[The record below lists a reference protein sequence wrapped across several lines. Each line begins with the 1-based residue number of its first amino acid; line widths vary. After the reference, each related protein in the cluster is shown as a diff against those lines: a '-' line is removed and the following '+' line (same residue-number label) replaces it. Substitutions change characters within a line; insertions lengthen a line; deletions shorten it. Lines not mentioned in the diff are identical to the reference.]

1 MKKMAM
7 AIASASLLC
16 AAPVWADEPV
26 EVAVPVKDPPVE
38 VAKTAAASET
48 NGEIHLDNAA
58 VNRAFAGG
66 EVAPP
71 AIPVRPH
78 RFGIYLGFRAT
89 NVTNP
94 GYDPYS
100 YSDALTQNALGL
112 SFSPWRTQPWSVHFL
127 AEWNMGVSSADVRG
141 YSSELT
147 VNRFALGA
155 ELRWMPKSR
164 FYLFGKVVPALAHL
178 GAEIDDWDLGVSLES
193 SSWAPMVDLSA
204 GAALRL
210 GTAGK
215 EPKRT
220 VSFWL
225 MMDWGFTL
233 AGQAAMSFTPAN
245 IDDPTRSFSAVNL
258 PGLRPGGFVTRGAF
272 AITF

>member
-7 AIASASLLC
+7 AIASVFLLC

-26 EVAVPVKDPPVE
+26 EVAVPVQNPPVE
-38 VAKTAAASET
+38 ASKTAAASES
-48 NGEIHLDNAA
+48 NSEIQLDNAS
-58 VNRAFAGG
+58 VNRAFAGE
-66 EVAPP
+66 EVAVPTM
-71 AIPVRPH
+71 PVRPH
-78 RFGIYLGFRAT
+78 RFGVYLGFRAT
-89 NVTNP
+89 NVKNP

-100 YSDALTQNALGL
+100 YSDALVQNAVGF

-127 AEWNMGVSSADVRG
+127 AEWNMGISSADARG

-147 VNRFALGA
+147 VNRLALGA

-164 FYLFGKVVPALAHL
+164 FYLYGKVVPSLVYL
-178 GAEIDDWDLGVSLES
+178 GAEIDDWDLSVSLES
-193 SSWAPMVDLSA
+193 SSWTPMVDLSA

-225 MMDWGFTL
+225 MMDWGYAL
-233 AGQAAMSFTPAN
+233 AGQASMTFTPAN
-245 IDDPTRSFSAVNL
+245 IDDPTRTFGAVNL
-258 PGLRPGGFVTRGAF
+258 PGLRPGGFVTRTAF

>member
-7 AIASASLLC
+7 AIASASFLC

-38 VAKTAAASET
+38 IAKTAAASEM

-66 EVAPP
+66 EVVPP
-71 AIPVRPH
+71 AVPVRPH
-78 RFGIYLGFRAT
+78 RFGVYLGFRAT
-89 NVTNP
+89 NVKNA

-100 YSDALTQNALGL
+100 YGDALVQNAVGL

-127 AEWNMGVSSADVRG
+127 AEWNMGVSSADARG

-164 FYLFGKVVPALAHL
+164 FYLYGKVVPSLAHL

-193 SSWAPMVDLSA
+193 SSWAPMLDLSA

-233 AGQAAMSFTPAN
+233 AGQAAMSFTPDN
-245 IDDPTRSFSAVNL
+245 IDDPTRTFSAVNL

>member
-7 AIASASLLC
+7 AIAASAFAC

-26 EVAVPVKDPPVE
+26 EVAVPTKEAPVE
-38 VAKTAAASET
+38 VTKTAAASET
-48 NGEIHLDNAA
+48 NTEIQLDNAS

-66 EVAPP
+66 EVSRP
-71 AIPVRPH
+71 AVPVRPH
-78 RFGIYLGFRAT
+78 RFGVYLGMRAT
-89 NVTNP
+89 NVKNA

-100 YSDALTQNALGL
+100 YSDALVQNAVGV
-112 SFSPWRTQPWSVHFL
+112 SFSPWKTQPFSLHFL
-127 AEWNMGVSSADVRG
+127 AEWNMGVSSADARG

-147 VNRFALGA
+147 VNRIALGA
-155 ELRWMPKSR
+155 EIRWMPKSR
-164 FYLFGKVVPALAHL
+164 FYLFGKIVPALAHL
-178 GAEIDDWDLGVSLES
+178 GAEINDWDLGVTLES
-193 SSWAPMVDLSA
+193 SSWTPMVDLSA

-225 MMDWGFTL
+225 MMDWGAAL
-233 AGQAAMSFTPAN
+233 AGQATMSFSPAN
-245 IDDPTRSFSAVNL
+245 IDDPTRTFGAVNL
-258 PGLRPGGFVTRGAF
+258 PSVRPGGFVTRTAF